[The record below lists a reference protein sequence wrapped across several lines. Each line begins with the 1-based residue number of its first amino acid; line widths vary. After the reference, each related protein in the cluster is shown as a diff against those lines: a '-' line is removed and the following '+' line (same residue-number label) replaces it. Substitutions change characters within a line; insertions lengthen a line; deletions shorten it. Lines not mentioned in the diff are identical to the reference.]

1 MRRLL
6 LFFFSHRLLA
16 LARWDLHFMRLRL
29 RNFLTRKHAA
39 MRKRAASARPMYLN
53 LGSGPR
59 GIDDLHWINVDGYP
73 DKNVDFLLDFTR
85 PLPFADECLDG
96 VFCEHVFEHFTQ
108 DDGERLARELKRCLR
123 PTGTLRIIVPDAE
136 RVMRAYF
143 DEPNWLAERRQAA
156 TAGEAINSYFR
167 QRYDHHFLYDWPTMQ
182 RMLQRAGFV
191 TVVRSGYKVGQLS
204 KEIVLDAPP
213 YECESLYV
221 EAMPSH
227 AS

>member
-1 MRRLL
+1 MAAAIRASKGCDSPLPPAGNHSISIGTGRPEVRR
-6 LFFFSHRLLA
+6 FNR
-16 LARWDLHFMRLRL
+16 
-29 RNFLTRKHAA
+29 T
-39 MRKRAASARPMYLN
+39 
-53 LGSGPR
+53 
-59 GIDDLHWINVDGYP
+59 
-73 DKNVDFLLDFTR
+73 
-85 PLPFADECLDG
+85 PFADMFFDGGSIGVEIGHSGFMGSENLFLNCFWLSCRSLDG

-143 DEPNWLAERRQAA
+143 EEPNWLAERRQAA

-182 RMLQRAGFV
+182 RMLQRAGFA
-191 TVVRSGYKVGQLS
+191 TVVRSSYKVGQLS
-204 KEIVLDAPP
+204 KGIVLDAPP

-221 EAMPSH
+221 EASPST
-227 AS
+227 S

>member
-1 MRRLL
+1 
-6 LFFFSHRLLA
+6 
-16 LARWDLHFMRLRL
+16 
-29 RNFLTRKHAA
+29 
-39 MRKRAASARPMYLN
+39 
-53 LGSGPR
+53 
-59 GIDDLHWINVDGYP
+59 
-73 DKNVDFLLDFTR
+73 
-85 PLPFADECLDG
+85 

-143 DEPNWLAERRQAA
+143 DEPNCLAERRQAA

-191 TVVRSGYKVGQLS
+191 TVVRTSYKVGQLS

-213 YECESLYV
+213 YASTLRQCHLNSSIGV
-221 EAMPSH
+221 GSIRPPSSARSKSCCH
-227 AS
+227 WY